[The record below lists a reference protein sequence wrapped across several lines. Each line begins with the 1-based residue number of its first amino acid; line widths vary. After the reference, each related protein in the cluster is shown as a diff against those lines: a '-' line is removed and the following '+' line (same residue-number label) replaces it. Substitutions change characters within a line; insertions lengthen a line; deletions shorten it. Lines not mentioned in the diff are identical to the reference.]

1 MVPTLPSEPFS
12 EARPWLPYSATNC
25 RSPRPFEFSGNLSEL
40 TTIQMATSGLHVC
53 LETGRTDVP
62 THKRNAAQVSIP
74 RQSGL
79 AAEKWTG
86 FPGTGSKIQLSYVF
100 FGHPKKLKSMGKL
113 YTPLD
118 SIGTK
123 RAVGAGRNGPREN
136 RGRIPPSEAQ
146 GATE

>member
-1 MVPTLPSEPFS
+1 MAPTLPSERFS

-25 RSPRPFEFSGNLSEL
+25 RSPRAFEFSDNLPEL
-40 TTIQMATSGLHVC
+40 TTIQIATSGLHVC
-53 LETGRTDVP
+53 LEMGRTDVP

-86 FPGTGSKIQLSYVF
+86 FPGTGSKIQLSYF
-100 FGHPKKLKSMGKL
+100 S
-113 YTPLD
+113 
-118 SIGTK
+118 GTRK
-123 RAVGAGRNGPREN
+123 NSKAWESDIPRWTALAPNDRLGTGRNDPREN
-136 RGRIPPSEAQ
+136 RGRVPSTSEIQ